1 VGVREKMETIKFDI
15 EYHNVRLLHFKHD
28 DGYLAVMNL
37 NLGEVDII
45 DIDSEIEITY
55 RYPNIEAGISYCM
68 RRHNRES

>member
-1 VGVREKMETIKFDI
+1 
-15 EYHNVRLLHFKHD
+15 LLHFKHD